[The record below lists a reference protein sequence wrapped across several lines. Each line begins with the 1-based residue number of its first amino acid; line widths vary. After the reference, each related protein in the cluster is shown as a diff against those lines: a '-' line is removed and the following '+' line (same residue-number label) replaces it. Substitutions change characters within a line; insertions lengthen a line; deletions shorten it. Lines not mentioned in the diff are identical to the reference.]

1 MLYVDPDEVDHEKVF
16 NQDDWEHLI
25 DGLFGHFVI
34 DQVAPESWSNMTDN
48 EKQLLQEMAKGGE
61 KIDYDLQKVQDLM
74 GKRVVQ
80 RVATTTGKWLGPE
93 PATTVATSVS
103 SSSQP

>member
-1 MLYVDPDEVDHEKVF
+1 MLYVDPHEVDQEKVF
-16 NQDDWEHLI
+16 NQEHSENLI
-25 DGLFGHFVI
+25 DGLFGHFVL
-34 DQVAPESWSNMTDN
+34 DQVSPESWSNMTDN

-61 KIDYDLQKVQDLM
+61 KIDYDLQKVQEMM

-80 RVATTTGKWLGPE
+80 RVATTTGTWLGPE
-93 PATTVATSVS
+93 PATTVATSA